1 MSDRWP
7 GGIISPTENV
17 PKTTFPY
24 CSGIWTM
31 EQAAYWIAQGQ
42 WPNGP
47 SDPNFEYVTLLL
59 NGDGTNGA
67 QNNTF
72 LDSSTNNFTITRNG
86 NTTQG
91 SFSPY
96 GNLWSVYSDGSGDY
110 LSISDSASFP
120 SGTTEFCYEL
130 WFFPT
135 ATTNGVLLAKG
146 GDGGYYEQIGIQ
158 YNSSDLKCYIANSSN
173 VYIVN
178 AGNFGTPTVGQWN
191 HIAVYRSGNNF
202 YGSLNGTVTS
212 LATSSNSVVDNAAA
226 FVVSG
231 YSSPN
236 PVANPVTGYISNLRL
251 VTGSAVYG
259 ASNFTPPTT
268 PLTAITGTQ
277 LLMCQANRFIDS
289 SSNAFSITVG
299 GNPSVQRFS
308 PFEPTAPYST
318 SVIGGSGY
326 FDGSGDFLNIANNA
340 AFDLTGD
347 FTVDGWMYS
356 NNVGTY
362 SPLIACTDLSNNTGW
377 SVWQRSNAKIEFNY
391 NGYNGQLQSSTIRT
405 GNWNHFAVCN
415 SGSTLEIFLNG
426 VRTVSTSISSI
437 NSCSSP
443 LIIGGITTTTG
454 WTADY
459 FFNGYLANL
468 RVVKGSVLY
477 SGTTYTVPTAPTTA
491 VSGTGALTNFT
502 NAGIPDLA
510 MQNNLETAGNAQIST
525 SVKKFGTGSLSFD
538 GTGDYLRTPATNY
551 ITPLAGNF
559 TIECWIYFNSVA
571 TQQTILGTWESPTFW
586 ELAYINGTGLRFYP
600 NSSSNISIGGVLSTG
615 TWYHVAVVRSGSTIT
630 TYLDG
635 TSQSSATFTSSI
647 GSTSKAVGIGSE
659 APWTGFYFN
668 GYLDDI
674 RITNGVARYTAN
686 FTPPTAALS
695 TY

>member
-1 MSDRWP
+1 MFGAS
-7 GGIISPTENV
+7 
-17 PKTTFPY
+17 K
-24 CSGIWTM
+24 SGS
-31 EQAAYWIAQGQ
+31 AAL
-42 WPNGP
+42 P
-47 SDPNFEYVTLLL
+47 SDSNFEYVTLLL
-59 NGDGTNGA
+59 DGNGTNGG

-96 GNLWSVYSDGSGDY
+96 GTLWSVYSDGSGDY

-130 WFFPT
+130 WFYPT

-173 VYIVN
+173 AYIVN

-236 PVANPVTGYISNLRL
+236 PVASPVTGYISNLRL

-268 PLTAITGTQ
+268 PLTAISGTQ

-308 PFEPTAPYST
+308 PFEPSAPYST

-326 FDGSGDFLNIANNA
+326 FDGSGDNLSIANNSA
-340 AFDLTGD
+340 LNFDTGT
-347 FTVDGWMYS
+347 FTVEAWFYQTTLAFAGVVSKW
-356 NNVGTY
+356 
-362 SPLIACTDLSNNTGW
+362 PNTGGDNW
-377 SVWQRSNAKIEFNY
+377 LVATNGDGAVRFYY
-391 NGYNGQLQSSTIRT
+391 NG
-405 GNWNHFAVCN
+405 GNILGGSYPINTWNHVAVSRDSSN
-415 SGSTLEIFLNG
+415 VIRLFLNG
-426 VRTVSTSISSI
+426 TQVASVTSSFNSTGTAPVEIGSYASNQNNFTGYISD
-437 NSCSSP
+437 
-443 LIIGGITTTTG
+443 
-454 WTADY
+454 A
-459 FFNGYLANL
+459 
-468 RVVKGSVLY
+468 RVVKGTAVYTSAF
-477 SGTTYTVPTAPTTA
+477 TPPTVPLTAITNT
-491 VSGTGALTNFT
+491 SLLTSMT
-502 NAGIPDLA
+502 NASIFDYA
-510 MQNNLETAGNAQIST
+510 MMNNLETAGNAQIST
-525 SVKKFGTGSLSFD
+525 SVKKFGTGSISFD
-538 GTGDYLRTPATNY
+538 GTGDSLDIVQTTPFLSAWT
-551 ITPLAGNF
+551 GDF
-559 TIECWIYFNSVA
+559 TIECWAYTNNLSAQHVVWANKGTNSSGYNTAYINTNGSIGMGKAGVNEIVSASSTWTSGQWNHLAFVRNGSNLTIYYNGTSVA
-571 TQQTILGTWESPTFW
+571 TTTSASTYLTTT
-586 ELAYINGTGLRFYP
+586 ATGF
-600 NSSSNISIGGVLSTG
+600 SIGKNFQTST
-615 TWYHVAVVRSGSTIT
+615 A
-630 TYLDG
+630 
-635 TSQSSATFTSSI
+635 
-647 GSTSKAVGIGSE
+647 
-659 APWTGFYFN
+659 YFN
-668 GYLDDI
+668 GYIDDF
-674 RITNGVARYTAN
+674 RVTYGLARYTAN
-686 FTPPTAALS
+686 FTAPTAPFPI
-695 TY
+695 Y